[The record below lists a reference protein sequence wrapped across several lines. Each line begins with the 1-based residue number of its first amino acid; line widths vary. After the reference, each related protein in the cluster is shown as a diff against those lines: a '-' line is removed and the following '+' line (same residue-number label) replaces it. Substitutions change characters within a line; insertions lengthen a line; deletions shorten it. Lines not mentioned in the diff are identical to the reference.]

1 MSYRTYILEKELA
14 EVKTKL
20 KEVTQA
26 LVEVAFSLSDDNF
39 DEGSEHYEV
48 CNTIDNLPDD
58 VQKTY
63 EGLYKYYCAESM
75 AWFNA
80 PQRDRHEQRM
90 QEEYDRLERQEYEEE
105 YAGGHWA
112 IQEDVRDYPD
122 EKTGED

>member
-14 EVKTKL
+14 EVKAKL

-75 AWFNA
+75 AWWNA
-80 PQRDRHEQRM
+80 RQLDRHEQRM
-90 QEEYDRLERQEYEEE
+90 QEEEQDRLLEEAE
-105 YAGGHWA
+105 NKAEIYR
-112 IQEDVRDYPD
+112 EMEENDREPD

>member
-39 DEGSEHYEV
+39 DDGSEHYEV
-48 CNTIDNLPDD
+48 WDTIKHLPDD

-80 PQRDRHEQRM
+80 RQRDRHEQRM
-90 QEEYDRLERQEYEEE
+90 QEKYEYDRDYPDE